1 MIRKETMLEMEFLL
15 ILGIGIVAG
24 VIDVLPMIKMKVDK
38 YSTLSAFVYYLIMPF
53 IVFSVKWFGSLWWLR
68 GGVVALLM
76 AIPVIILVAKE
87 DKKSPIA
94 MTIMSIV
101 LGSLIGVA
109 GHFLNLM

>member
-1 MIRKETMLEMEFLL
+1 MNFVLTLV
-15 ILGIGIVAG
+15 IGIVAG

-38 YSTLSAFVYYLIMPF
+38 YSCISAFVYYLIVPF
-53 IVFSVKWFGSLWWLR
+53 IIFEVKWFGNLWWLR
-68 GGVVALLM
+68 GGIVAILM

-87 DKKSPIA
+87 DKKSPLA

-101 LGSLIGVA
+101 LGSIIGVV

>member
-1 MIRKETMLEMEFLL
+1 MKFLL
-15 ILGIGIVAG
+15 TLLIGIVAG

-38 YSTLSAFVYYLIMPF
+38 YSCISAFVYYVIVPF
-53 IVFSVKWFGSLWWLR
+53 VIFGVDWFDNLWWLR
-68 GGVVALLM
+68 GGVVAILM

-87 DKKSPIA
+87 DKKSPVA

-101 LGSLIGVA
+101 LGSIIGVL

>member
-1 MIRKETMLEMEFLL
+1 MNFLL
-15 ILGIGIVAG
+15 TLLIGIVAG

-38 YSTLSAFVYYLIMPF
+38 YSCISAFVYYVIVPF
-53 IVFSVKWFGSLWWLR
+53 VIFGNNWFGNSWWLK

-87 DKKSPIA
+87 DKKSPVA

-101 LGSLIGVA
+101 LGSIIGVL